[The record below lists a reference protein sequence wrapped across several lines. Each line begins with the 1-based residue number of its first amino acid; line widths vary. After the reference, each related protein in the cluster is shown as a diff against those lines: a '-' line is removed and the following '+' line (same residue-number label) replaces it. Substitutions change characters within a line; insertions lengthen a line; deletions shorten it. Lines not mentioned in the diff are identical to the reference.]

1 MTLICAARGN
11 NKSNV
16 KCTNERFYR
25 EQQPFENMH
34 NRAFRCFFVRFFFI
48 GTAGLKA
55 ELIGAFPFGRL
66 PDGKEAAELIV
77 VGINRLT
84 KQNANFDLLLCP
96 KIKAKLMFS
105 QVFNQKIRN
114 D

>member
-1 MTLICAARGN
+1 MNASIASSSLLKTCTIARFAV
-11 NKSNV
+11 SL
-16 KCTNERFYR
+16 
-25 EQQPFENMH
+25 
-34 NRAFRCFFVRFFFI
+34 FVFFI

-77 VGINRLT
+77 VGINRQT